1 MFQSMISIIYRLL
14 LSMFENNH
22 EMIQF
27 YCVEFHFVSEQNFIQ
42 IVSFEI
48 FDCNNKHNESH
59 QMIQKFQ
66 HVRHFSMIF
75 IAQLFTN
82 YVHKFDCF
90 FSKIIVFERT
100 DIFVHDVV
108 KIKHLI
114 KKKNI
119 LKKIFVNRFSKFRF
133 FSLSLFS
140 STMSTNCKFDD
151 IFAFVSFV
159 SMTFVVSIFDF
170 SASWFDVSFEIFVL
184 TIFSMTIH
192 FFWRDKNIW
201 FDSKNTS
208 FEKSFEKLIVNL
220 FDLKNDN
227 FCENLWS
234 SKNDEKKNTF
244 WICFILWL
252 IFDVFEWKIVKLYW
266 QIFSNV
272 LNLMRIVK
280 IMKKNKLKSTK
291 FRVKFSSISI
301 FVVKKKII
309 FMLNKM
315 YIQTADINSNRR
327 Y

>member
-1 MFQSMISIIYRLL
+1 MFQSMISIIYRSL

-66 HVRHFSMIF
+66 HARHFSMIF
-75 IAQLFTN
+75 TAQFFTN
-82 YVHKFDCF
+82 YVYKLDCF
-90 FSKIIVFERT
+90 FLKIIVLKRT
-100 DIFVHDVV
+100 NISVHDVV

-133 FSLSLFS
+133 FSLSLLF

-170 SASWFDVSFEIFVL
+170 FAS
-184 TIFSMTIH
+184 
-192 FFWRDKNIW
+192 
-201 FDSKNTS
+201 
-208 FEKSFEKLIVNL
+208 
-220 FDLKNDN
+220 
-227 FCENLWS
+227 
-234 SKNDEKKNTF
+234 
-244 WICFILWL
+244 
-252 IFDVFEWKIVKLYW
+252 
-266 QIFSNV
+266 
-272 LNLMRIVK
+272 
-280 IMKKNKLKSTK
+280 
-291 FRVKFSSISI
+291 
-301 FVVKKKII
+301 
-309 FMLNKM
+309 
-315 YIQTADINSNRR
+315 
-327 Y
+327 